1 MLGGRGGAGVRV
13 NKCLG
18 LGTLAMPAECA
29 IAGVG
34 FAPCGC
40 YTRPTPRMGG
50 DWFPVFGQGSETV
63 RGFLVFLSPPL
74 KNGDLSVPISGNFRL
89 GVVSAGVW
97 SGWKVLAGPK
107 GWCLRSDW
115 VIFGSPNVK
124 GSKRVIV
131 LGI

>member
-1 MLGGRGGAGVRV
+1 
-13 NKCLG
+13 
-18 LGTLAMPAECA
+18 
-29 IAGVG
+29 
-34 FAPCGC
+34 
-40 YTRPTPRMGG
+40 MGG
-50 DWFPVFGQGSETV
+50 DWLPVFGRGSETV
-63 RGFLVFLSPPL
+63 RGFSVFLSPPL

-115 VIFGSPNVK
+115 VNLFRGWAFSGSPDVK